1 VVRLSRGAAQH
12 LDRGFGLLHAAATN
26 ILVMV
31 GVGPFLTIPF
41 MLTAMGGPHIV
52 YAWVTGAVLAMCDG
66 LVYAQLG
73 AALPGSGGPYVYLRE
88 AYKPFGIGR
97 FMGFLFIFQAM
108 LVAPLSI
115 ASGAVGF
122 ADYLGFYWTG
132 IKPWTH
138 DSIAASVAAA
148 MTALLY
154 RPIESVGRLSV
165 VMLCVLGVTV
175 SWVVVAGLWRFSAAQ
190 AFAFPTSAFT
200 LNGDLAARI
209 GAVSLLAMYNYGG
222 YNTVCNIAE
231 EIRDPVKNIPRAIV
245 LSIVV
250 VVTLYIVM
258 STVIIGVIP
267 WTDAANTRTI
277 ASVFIERT
285 VSSSG
290 IGRVA
295 GHVMTAC
302 ILFVTASS
310 LYGLIL
316 GYSRIPF
323 AAARGGQFFN
333 VFARV
338 HPTKHFPHVSLVT
351 IGALAI
357 PFCFFTLGQIVNW
370 LILVQ
375 IVSQFV
381 WQCAGVVL
389 LHRYRKDVAQPFVM
403 WMYPVPAIVALALWV
418 WVFVT
423 APASGQLF
431 AGTVAAIGIVAFL
444 IFDRLRAGPPE

>member
-1 VVRLSRGAAQH
+1 
-12 LDRGFGLLHAAATN
+12 
-26 ILVMV
+26 
-31 GVGPFLTIPF
+31 
-41 MLTAMGGPHIV
+41 
-52 YAWVTGAVLAMCDG
+52 
-66 LVYAQLG
+66 
-73 AALPGSGGPYVYLRE
+73 
-88 AYKPFGIGR
+88 
-97 FMGFLFIFQAM
+97 MGFLFVFQVM

-132 IKPWTH
+132 MKPWTH
-138 DSIAASVAAA
+138 QSIAAAVAAG

-165 VMLCVLGVTV
+165 VMLYVLGITV
-175 SWVVVAGLWRFSAAQ
+175 SWVVAAGLWRFSAAQ
-190 AFAFPTSAFT
+190 AFAFPPSAFT
-200 LNGDLAARI
+200 LNGDLLARI

-231 EIRDPVKNIPRAIV
+231 EVRDPVRNIPRAIV

-258 STVIIGVIP
+258 SSAIIGVMP
-267 WTDAANTRTI
+267 WTEAASTRTI

-285 VSSSG
+285 VSSRD
-290 IGRVA
+290 IGRLTA
-295 GHVMTAC
+295 HIMTAC
-302 ILFVTASS
+302 VLFVTASS
-310 LYGLIL
+310 LYALIL

-323 AAARGGQFFN
+323 AAARGGQFFK
-333 VFARV
+333 VFAHL
-338 HPTKHFPHVSLVT
+338 HPTKHFPDVSLIT
-351 IGALAI
+351 IGALSI

-403 WMYPVPAIVALALWV
+403 WMYPIPAMVALALWI

-431 AGTVAAIGIVAFL
+431 AASVAALGIVAFVV
-444 IFDRLRAGPPE
+444 FERLRAGSPD